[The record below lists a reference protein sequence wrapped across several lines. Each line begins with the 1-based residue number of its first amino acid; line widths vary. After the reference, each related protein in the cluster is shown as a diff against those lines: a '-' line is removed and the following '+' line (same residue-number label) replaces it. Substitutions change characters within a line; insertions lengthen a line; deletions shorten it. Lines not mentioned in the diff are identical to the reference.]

1 MKKEDLRVTK
11 TKRDLR
17 LALLQLLKKYS
28 FEKISVSDVCS
39 EAMINRMT
47 FYKHF
52 DDKYDL
58 LNHTMESL
66 AGEVLQ
72 RASEKFSACNFD
84 ENPVKFCTALVD
96 VVLDECAENKEL
108 LQSLIVKDGGIV
120 QDLLFNVTRKNIEKL
135 VKELDKI
142 ASAKYPIPAISSF
155 MTGGISYLIYHWLTH
170 SGEYTREQFSK
181 MCNKFLTELLHSGVL
196 FEKPLE

>member
-72 RASEKFSACNFD
+72 RASEKFSA
-84 ENPVKFCTALVD
+84 
-96 VVLDECAENKEL
+96 
-108 LQSLIVKDGGIV
+108 
-120 QDLLFNVTRKNIEKL
+120 
-135 VKELDKI
+135 
-142 ASAKYPIPAISSF
+142 
-155 MTGGISYLIYHWLTH
+155 
-170 SGEYTREQFSK
+170 
-181 MCNKFLTELLHSGVL
+181 
-196 FEKPLE
+196 